1 MLSGSPYKIGL
12 GPKILD
18 RARLILGSLL
28 LVLTIIIIA
37 GIHQGVVSGDFDR
50 FLLKPFREF
59 AADFEKAAQPTPT
72 PTPTPKPST
81 TPSPTA
87 VPTSVKKSTPA
98 AGQSQPVYSNCI
110 RKNIREGEFASNKCY
125 SEADYEDLNY
135 YLQRYDS
142 AKFSLSSAEG
152 SMRITCN
159 CRVQQECDFF
169 KDSCERDKQQKSQ
182 AEADINNYR
191 GIIQGI
197 IARGK

>member
-1 MLSGSPYKIGL
+1 MLSESPYKIGL
-12 GPKILD
+12 GPKILG

-28 LVLTIIIIA
+28 LILTIITIA
-37 GIHQGVVSGDFDR
+37 GVHQGVASGDFDR
-50 FLLKPFREF
+50 VLLKPFKEF
-59 AADFEKAAQPTPT
+59 AADFEKATQPVPTPT
-72 PTPTPKPST
+72 PLPRPST
-81 TPSPTA
+81 TTSPT
-87 VPTSVKKSTPA
+87 PPVKEIAPKVQQT
-98 AGQSQPVYSNCI
+98 QPVYPNCI

-125 SEADYEDLNY
+125 SQQDYEDLNY
-135 YLQRYDS
+135 YLQRYNS
-142 AKFSLSSAEG
+142 AMFSLSGVEN

-197 IARGK
+197 ISRGK